1 LRRRLAETISTYS
14 FTEDE
19 QREAAQA
26 GLGEDDST
34 FDEALCDIYHQQS
47 QLILQDETAASAA
60 F

>member
-1 LRRRLAETISTYS
+1 MRRLENTGREQA
-14 FTEDE
+14 EDE
-19 QREAAQA
+19 QREALQA